1 MPFLFV
7 TQEQAEMLRSIVK
20 AWPRLGPRL
29 DTLLA
34 MIEPKAVELRASSAP
49 RTAPA
54 AEVPTLPGGGWFK
67 IKSNTSI
74 GTNQW
79 NYKGRLM
86 KSGDATAI
94 TGLVETTD
102 TTQFDLRNAN
112 ESVALGGLTGI
123 ASLTAIATDSVVY
136 AHPEIRN
143 GVRVYVFERQNDIV
157 CNASSSPVIIT
168 EDTELMAG
176 ETLALVDATAG
187 PITITLAATSEADVP
202 GTQVVVK
209 KIDSSANAVTIVPAG
224 SETIDG
230 ASSRV
235 LSTQY
240 AYVATVPDDTNY
252 YIISEP

>member
-67 IKSNTSI
+67 IKSSSSI

-86 KSGDATAI
+86 KSGDTTEI
-94 TGLVETTD
+94 TGLVETSD
-102 TTQFDLRNAN
+102 TTEFDLRNAF
-112 ESVALGGLTGI
+112 EQLPLGGLTGVS
-123 ASLTAIATDSVVY
+123 SLVAIANDSPVY
-136 AHPEIRN
+136 ALPEIRDN
-143 GVRVYVFERQNDIV
+143 KRIFVFREQNDINCTAARPGEILGPTGV
-157 CNASSSPVIIT
+157 TTVSSDTTLDDTMYDITVESASGDVTLSLPSAVTLGAYEYWIDNQSGHNVII
-168 EDTELMAG
+168 DP
-176 ETLALVDATAG
+176 D
-187 PITITLAATSEADVP
+187 
-202 GTQVVVK
+202 
-209 KIDSSANAVTIVPAG
+209 G

-230 ASSRV
+230 I
-235 LSTQY
+235 STLTIPDGD
-240 AYVATVPDDTNY
+240 YVRIRSDGATWTAT
-252 YIISEP
+252 